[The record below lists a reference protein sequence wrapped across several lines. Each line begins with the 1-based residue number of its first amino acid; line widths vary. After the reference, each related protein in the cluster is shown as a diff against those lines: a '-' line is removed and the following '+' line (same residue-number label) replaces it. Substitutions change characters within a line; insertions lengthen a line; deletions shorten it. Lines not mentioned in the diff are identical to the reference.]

1 MKKIKSLFSHG
12 DMVKV
17 LFTLLVWTA
26 VIAGVITLSTSCTV
40 SKTGIGAE
48 LYHPA
53 KVQVVSDSGLII
65 TKDIL
70 KDIAFAIDDSEDA
83 YEVLL
88 WDISEGNIP
97 SEIGNVYKN
106 SLEQEIRE
114 LKDIHSNLSLQY
126 YNQHESTP

>member
-12 DMVKV
+12 DMIKV
-17 LFTLLVWTA
+17 LFTLVVWTA

-83 YEVLL
+83 YEILL

-114 LKDIHSNLSLQY
+114 LKDIHSSLSLQY

>member
-106 SLEQEIRE
+106 SLQQEIRE

>member
-12 DMVKV
+12 DMIKV
-17 LFTLLVWTA
+17 LFTLVVWTA

-83 YEVLL
+83 YEILL

>member
-12 DMVKV
+12 DVIKA
-17 LFTLLVWTA
+17 LFTLVVWAILLTS
-26 VIAGVITLSTSCTV
+26 VISLSTSCAV
-40 SKTGIGAE
+40 NKTGIGAE

>member
-26 VIAGVITLSTSCTV
+26 VITGVITLSTSCTV

-65 TKDIL
+65 TKGIL

-114 LKDIHSNLSLQY
+114 LKDIHSSLSLQY